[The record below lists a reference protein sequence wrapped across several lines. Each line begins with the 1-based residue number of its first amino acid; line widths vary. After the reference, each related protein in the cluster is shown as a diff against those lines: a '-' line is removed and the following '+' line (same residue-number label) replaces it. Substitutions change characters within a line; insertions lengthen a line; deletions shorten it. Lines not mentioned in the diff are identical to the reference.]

1 MRKKNLCQEI
11 KTIDAANV
19 IHENDNILEQT
30 LVQRSKNENFTVNR
44 FNLTLLWLLIFLQ
57 SRFFFSP
64 KSVICYILRKLESE
78 KFFNCPFL
86 GYG

>member
-44 FNLTLLWLLIFLQ
+44 FNLTLLWLLIFFCKAGSSSHQKVLFAIFYENWNLKN
-57 SRFFFSP
+57 SSIVLF
-64 KSVICYILRKLESE
+64 
-78 KFFNCPFL
+78 
-86 GYG
+86 